1 MEKDTAVRDSIELVN
16 SKKKNTVMLTEFAN
30 TLKDKNSKITTAYK
44 ELSDLYRKAV
54 DEIEIKRT
62 NIKSLT

>member
-16 SKKKNTVMLTEFAN
+16 SKKKNTVMLTEFSN

-54 DEIEIKRT
+54 DEIE
-62 NIKSLT
+62 SSAP

>member
-16 SKKKNTVMLTEFAN
+16 LKKKNTVMLTEFSN

-62 NIKSLT
+62 TIKSLT

>member
-16 SKKKNTVMLTEFAN
+16 LKKKNTVMLTEFAN
-30 TLKDKNSKITTAYK
+30 TLKDKNTKITTAYK

-62 NIKSLT
+62 TIKSLT

>member
-1 MEKDTAVRDSIELVN
+1 MEKDTAVRDYIELVN

-62 NIKSLT
+62 TIKSLT

>member
-16 SKKKNTVMLTEFAN
+16 SKKKNTVMLTEFSN

-62 NIKSLT
+62 TIKSLT

>member
-62 NIKSLT
+62 TIKSLT

>member
-16 SKKKNTVMLTEFAN
+16 LKKKNTVMLTEFAN

-62 NIKSLT
+62 TIKSLT